1 MKFYK
6 DKKFDGRVVD
16 VFLNFTAVYPVGTHV
31 LTSEGE
37 IGVVVGQNKDFQD
50 RPILRIIQNRDG
62 SKVKKEIIKNLVK
75 VQNLFIE
82 KVIG

>member
-1 MKFYK
+1 
-6 DKKFDGRVVD
+6 VVD
-16 VFLNFTAVYPVGTHV
+16 IFLNFTAVYPVGTRV

-37 IGVVVGQNKDFQD
+37 IGIVVGQNKDFQD
-50 RPILRIIQNRDG
+50 RPILRIIQTGDG
-62 SKVKKEIIKNLVK
+62 RKVKKEMIKDLVK